1 LPNNRPY
8 DEQELLLRI
17 AQSDERAFHTIYQRY
32 FAKVYAMA
40 VHYLTDVFRAQ
51 DMVQEV
57 FGRVWQNRNDLPKIK
72 HFEAWIITISRNLLI
87 NELRKMYPPGWQPE
101 NAESADPNKIVEYR
115 ELEKLLQQ
123 AIGRLSARQQEVYRL
138 SRMEGFSHREI
149 AEKLGISI
157 DVSREHLS
165 KALHNIRAF
174 LLKEYGVTGMLA
186 TLILSI

>member
-1 LPNNRPY
+1 LPNHQPY
-8 DEQELLLRI
+8 DQQELLLRI
-17 AQSDERAFHTIYQRY
+17 AQNDESAFHTIYQQY
-32 FAKVYAMA
+32 FGKVYAMA
-40 VHYLTDVFRAQ
+40 LHYLTDVFRAQ

-57 FGRVWQNRNDLPKIK
+57 FGRVWQNRNDLTTIR
-72 HFEAWIITISRNLLI
+72 HFEAWIITITRNLLI
-87 NELRKMYPPGWQPE
+87 NELRKMHPPGWQPE
-101 NAESADPNKIVEYR
+101 SAETTDTYNIVEYR

-123 AIGRLSARQQEVYRL
+123 AIGKLSARQQEVYRL

-174 LLKEYGVTGMLA
+174 LLKEYGVTGILV

>member
-1 LPNNRPY
+1 LPNHQPY

-17 AQSDERAFHTIYQRY
+17 AQSDESAFHTIYQRY
-32 FAKVYAMA
+32 FGKVYAMA
-40 VHYLTDVFRAQ
+40 LHYLPDVFKAQ

-57 FGRVWQNRNDLPKIK
+57 FGRVWQHRNDLPTIR
-72 HFEAWIITISRNLLI
+72 HFEAWIITITRNLVI
-87 NELRKMYPPGWQPE
+87 NELRKMYPRGWQPE
-101 NAESADPNKIVEYR
+101 SAETTDPYNIAEYR
-115 ELEKLLQQ
+115 ELEKLLKK
-123 AIGRLSARQQEVYRL
+123 AVDKLSARQKEVYRL

-174 LLKEYGVTGMLA
+174 LLKEYGLTGMLA
-186 TLILSI
+186 SLILSI